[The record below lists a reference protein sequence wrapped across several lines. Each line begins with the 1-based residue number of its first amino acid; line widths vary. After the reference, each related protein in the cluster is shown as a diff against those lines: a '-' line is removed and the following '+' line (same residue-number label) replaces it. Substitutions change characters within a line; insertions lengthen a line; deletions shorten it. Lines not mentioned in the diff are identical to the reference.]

1 MRILDPQARG
11 DRIRRLF
18 GEPPANWVR
27 PTGTDHDVMV
37 IGGGQA
43 GLGIGF
49 ALRRAGIGRFSVID
63 AAAAGKSGVWTTTA
77 RMRTLRTPKAW
88 PEPEFGFPELSFRA
102 WFEQRHGVDGYAALD
117 RIPRTDWAR
126 YLEWITATVRV
137 PVRHRARLVEVA
149 PVEDGLAARLRI
161 TGDDGTI
168 TEVVE
173 TTRELVLATGIEG
186 TGGPYRPAVLRGL
199 PASLAA
205 HTGDPIDFGALAGR
219 RVAVLGAGAAALDAA
234 GTALEAGAT
243 QVHLFVR
250 RDDLIVQGPGGFPP
264 GNLGA
269 RENFHRRSDAD
280 RWKLKVT
287 VARAGRSC
295 TLESVQRAAA
305 HSGFRIHLGARWQQA
320 WVDGDRV
327 RARTN
332 HGEHVFDFVIA
343 GTGFQYDPRTRPEL
357 AGIADDIALWRDVYT
372 PPADLD
378 DDLGSWPYLGP
389 GYELTERRAGRA
401 PWLRRI
407 RVFSAA
413 AAFSFGI
420 PVGDVASLATGIP
433 RLVDAIGRDLFF
445 ADQDRPAAPASP
457 APVRLSF
464 REHYVH
470 AIRAVQLDD
479 TVAAHDQRTHG
490 QAEPLAAS

>member
-1 MRILDPQARG
+1 MSILDPQTSG

-18 GEPPANWVR
+18 GEPSANWVR
-27 PTGTDHDVMV
+27 PTAADHDVLV
-37 IGGGQA
+37 VGGGQA

-49 ALRRAGIGRFSVID
+49 ALRRAGIGRFCVID
-63 AAAAGKSGVWTTTA
+63 AAAPGQTGVWTTTA

-102 WFEQRHGVDGYAALD
+102 WFEQRHGVDGYESLD
-117 RIPRTDWAR
+117 RITRTDWAR
-126 YLEWITATVRV
+126 YLEWITAVVRV
-137 PVRHRARLVEVA
+137 PVRHHTRLVDVVPA
-149 PVEDGLAARLRI
+149 GDALAARLRI
-161 TGDDGTI
+161 TDADGTT

-173 TTRELVLATGIEG
+173 TTRELVHATGIEG
-186 TGGPYRPAVLRGL
+186 TGGPFRPAALRGL

-205 HTGDPIDFGALAGR
+205 HTGDPIDFGALAGK
-219 RVAVLGAGAAALDAA
+219 RVAVLGGGAAALDAA

-280 RWKLKVT
+280 RWKLKVN

-305 HSGFRIHLGARWQQA
+305 HPGFRIHLGATWQQA
-320 WVDGDRV
+320 WVDGGRV
-327 RARTN
+327 RTRTSR
-332 HGEHVFDFVIA
+332 GEHVFDFVIA

-357 AGIADDIALWRDVYT
+357 ARIAGDVALWRDLYT

-389 GYELTERRAGRA
+389 GYELTEREPGRA

-420 PVGDVASLATGIP
+420 PVGDAASLATGIP
-433 RLVDAIGRDLFF
+433 LLVDAIGRQLFF
-445 ADQDRPAAPASP
+445 ADQNAPAASADREP
-457 APVRLSF
+457 APAAVRPSF
-464 REHYVH
+464 REHYAH
-470 AIRAVQLDD
+470 AVRAAQLDD
-479 TVAAHDQRTHG
+479 VLAAAQ
-490 QAEPLAAS
+490 QPAEPLAAS